1 MIWSS
6 YWIENPDMRSS
17 ELSTWKSIINIYAN
31 YYTKSSG
38 WDIKIWKKNLTSYLS
53 QNSLIFLKLYLTF
66 ISLILTN
73 LMLWQPLTKMV
84 NSSLSSLM
92 VKNLIGIIRELN
104 KEFLMYS
111 YTIYITSTWSVLMIN
126 SFILISI
133 HCP

>member
-84 NSSLSSLM
+84 NSLLSSLI

>member
-84 NSSLSSLM
+84 NSSLSSLI

>member
-84 NSSLSSLM
+84 NSSLSSLI

-133 HCP
+133 HCL

>member
-84 NSSLSSLM
+84 NSLLSSLI

-133 HCP
+133 HCL